1 MASNIVEVQLKY
13 IVFVRCEAVI
23 FEVLKACVYLA
34 MVYLLVLCACFFA
47 ICTAIRVSCSCSSTC
62 LTKTRRVSQGCP
74 GRTDGNLAL
83 LRNSKDKKCWA
94 KAVSEENT
102 HIHFTFF
109 QLSWTSLATDIL
121 FWSSSHCFFFVFF
134 FLPLDTNR
142 LRGESS
148 FRPEPLRKPPY
159 EPSRVDIQFYY
170 NFKKIYTDIPLELPK
185 DDQVLLLQGF
195 NDVLSPKRDDGKR
208 FSSTSEN
215 LKFGSPDQKSR
226 RCTCAQACYSPF

>member
-1 MASNIVEVQLKY
+1 MGTSLLSATPRTQDVEH
-13 IVFVRCEAVI
+13 
-23 FEVLKACVYLA
+23 
-34 MVYLLVLCACFFA
+34 
-47 ICTAIRVSCSCSSTC
+47 
-62 LTKTRRVSQGCP
+62 
-74 GRTDGNLAL
+74 GRA
-83 LRNSKDKKCWA
+83 RQ
-94 KAVSEENT
+94 
-102 HIHFTFF
+102 IHTYFTFF

-121 FWSSSHCFFFVFF
+121 LWSSSHCFFVFL
-134 FLPLDTNR
+134 FLPLDTNQ

-170 NFKKIYTDIPLELPK
+170 NFKQIYTDIRLELPK

-215 LKFGSPDQKSR
+215 LKNGSPDQKSR
-226 RCTCAQACYSPF
+226 CRTCAQACYSPFKYSSRFPTISKSQSRAMSRVEDNIQLISICVASRLKEKKN

>member
-1 MASNIVEVQLKY
+1 MSWQNRWE
-13 IVFVRCEAVI
+13 
-23 FEVLKACVYLA
+23 
-34 MVYLLVLCACFFA
+34 
-47 ICTAIRVSCSCSSTC
+47 
-62 LTKTRRVSQGCP
+62 TR
-74 GRTDGNLAL
+74 
-83 LRNSKDKKCWA
+83 
-94 KAVSEENT
+94 
-102 HIHFTFF
+102 
-109 QLSWTSLATDIL
+109 
-121 FWSSSHCFFFVFF
+121 SSSQLQGQKLLSEGRVRRIHTRTLYILPAFMDVSRHRYPFVILIHCFFVFF

-195 NDVLSPKRDDGKR
+195 NDVLSPKWDDGKR

-215 LKFGSPDQKSR
+215 LKNGSPDQKSR
-226 RCTCAQACYSPF
+226 CRTCAQACYGPFKYSSRFPTISKSQSRAMSRVEDNLQLISISIASRLKEKKN